1 MTQAPA
7 DRRHTGT
14 TTEAPV
20 DIAKLSADS
29 VLTDDDMW
37 RFGTAAAA
45 ALDQIDRPTA
55 AEDEYD
61 RHLVLL
67 TELEREA
74 RSGRVPKDELIAR
87 RAAVLDHL
95 RESVQHLRPGPQSA
109 RIADLWKNVDV
120 PLGLYVPSALAP
132 TNVSA
137 EHRYQVHWSS
147 ADLPG
152 MAQVKSASTDTGGLH
167 VVNLTLPARGAAA
180 GYAQAGIGIL
190 VRPTHA
196 VSRMTFRPQA
206 SFHYR
211 HIIDT
216 PRVRSYVP
224 WSTAVNK
231 GQVRLVAQRID
242 PLTGNFETYAQ
253 HSVPLWN
260 DSVGV
265 GSQLW
270 QDSGGG
276 AYPGTDG
283 GLQFIGTSGDLFAL
297 WFIASTYCAKNDQD
311 PTAYTICQANLDCE
325 VPSMWIE
332 ESPLT

>member
-7 DRRHTGT
+7 DRRQASTKPAATVDT
-14 TTEAPV
+14 TQ
-20 DIAKLSADS
+20 LSADS

-37 RFGTAAAA
+37 RYGTAAAA
-45 ALDQIDRPTA
+45 ALDQLDRPTIV
-55 AEDEYD
+55 EEEYD
-61 RHLVLL
+61 RHLNLL

-95 RESVQHLRPGPQSA
+95 RDSVSHLKPGPQTA
-109 RIADLWKNVDV
+109 RITDLWRDVDA

-132 TNVSA
+132 TNVPI
-137 EHRYQVHWSS
+137 EHRYAVHWASP
-147 ADLPG
+147 DLPG
-152 MAQVKSASTDTGGLH
+152 LAQVKSASTETGALH
-167 VVNLTLPARGAAA
+167 VVNLTLPARGAAS
-180 GYAQAGIGIL
+180 GYAQAGVGIL
-190 VRPTHA
+190 VRPSHA
-196 VSRMTFRPQA
+196 VSRLTFRPEA
-206 SFHYR
+206 NFHFR

-231 GQVRLVAQRID
+231 GQVRLVAQRVN
-242 PLTGNFETYAQ
+242 GNSFETYAE
-253 HSVPLWN
+253 HTVPLWN
-260 DSVGV
+260 DSVGT

-276 AYPGTDG
+276 SYPGTDS
-283 GLQFIGTSGDLFAL
+283 GLQFIGNSGDLFAL

-311 PTAYTICQANLDCE
+311 PTAYAICQANLDCE
-325 VPSMWIE
+325 VPSMWVE